1 MKCAF
6 HDDNNLDNYTKKET
20 EDKHIHEHLFIE
32 SVNFYVSCFTC
43 GESYCKRCGRL
54 VKKSKHN
61 YTASFSLSKLSFVL
75 S

>member
-20 EDKHIHEHLFIE
+20 EDGLIHEHLFIE

-54 VKKSKHN
+54 VKN
-61 YTASFSLSKLSFVL
+61 QNTTIPQALVLASLVSC
-75 S
+75 